1 MRTGNNCYYKLFY
14 NMAHCFG
21 NLSVLFT
28 ELKHIAVEVI
38 TIMGNLSQ
46 VNSIYGM
53 LAADAADL

>member
-1 MRTGNNCYYKLFY
+1 
-14 NMAHCFG
+14 MAHCFG
-21 NLSVLFT
+21 NLSVLFI